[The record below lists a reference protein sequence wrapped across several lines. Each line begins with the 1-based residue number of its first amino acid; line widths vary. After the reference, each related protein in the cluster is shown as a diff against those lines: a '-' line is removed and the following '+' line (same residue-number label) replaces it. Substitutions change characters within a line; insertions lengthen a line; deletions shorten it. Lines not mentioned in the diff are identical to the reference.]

1 MQQLFVYIF
10 KNSTRLLFLLLLVVS
25 LVLTIQSH
33 SFHRSQVISSANF
46 VTGGVYER
54 INSVNEYLNLKTE
67 NEGLANENARLKSL
81 LFNFKDTTKVI
92 DKELLSSFGNY
103 KVFQSKIIN
112 NTYNVHE
119 NFLTINSGSL
129 NGIKPDM
136 GVMNSK
142 GIIGIVEHTS
152 KNYATVISVLNVKS
166 QINAKIKKT
175 SHFGTLTWNGKN
187 TGYVQLIDV
196 PRLATVKKGDTIVTG
211 AQSII
216 FPENDPFNFV
226 CNNPTVVN
234 ETVSGNG
241 FVAIIVSDI
250 ADCNVHVTTFPLAY
264 TELIPLFTE
273 DVLPNGLSFV
283 LYFSYTFVS
292 TKFNS
297 THLTP
302 RSTLTYLVFI

>member
-216 FPENDPFNFV
+216 FPENINIGTIHKIYTDNKTNYFTIDVKLFNDMTSLGHV
-226 CNNPTVVN
+226 Y
-234 ETVSGNG
+234 
-241 FVAIIVSDI
+241 IIENKDRKEVI
-250 ADCNVHVTTFPLAY
+250 
-264 TELIPLFTE
+264 ELE
-273 DVLPNGLSFV
+273 AQNKDE
-283 LYFSYTFVS
+283 
-292 TKFNS
+292 
-297 THLTP
+297 
-302 RSTLTYLVFI
+302 